1 MTSSHIRYLLQ
12 IVFALLIAALGFF
25 QLSER
30 MYGTPVSGSVVM
42 QITCALMFLVAW
54 GLMSHFQKYGNQSIF
69 ACVLMLTAIGILMI
83 SRIDGENSTAVA
95 TRQMMWLCLALVC
108 CYFLF
113 AFMKDYRVLRK
124 FSYVSMVIGLV
135 LLLSPMI
142 PGLGREIG
150 GARIW
155 IGIGNYSLQ
164 PGEFAKL
171 FLAFFFASYL
181 FNHRD
186 QLAVGGKKV
195 LGLQL
200 PRFRDLGPIV
210 IVWVAAMGVLIL
222 QHDLGTSL
230 MFFAMFVAM
239 LYVATGRASWLVIG
253 FVAFA
258 VGCVVAAKLFAHVGY
273 RVDAWLHPFDSE
285 IYNRYPG
292 GSSQIVQGL
301 FGLAAGGLFGTGLG
315 EGHPAITPLANSDFI
330 FASTGEELGLVGIF
344 AVLMLYLLIIAA
356 GMITAMKIKDGFG
369 KLLASG
375 LVFTMAFQVFTVVG
389 GITLVI
395 PLTGLTMPYMAAG
408 GSSLIANYL
417 LAALLIII
425 SDSANKPEADVTSD
439 TFRMEAVQALNSR
452 KPRTA
457 QPRSRRAR
465 RSAEPVSNTSQLPVT
480 RAAGTQSA
488 ERTAASEQSSEASQP
503 VPDDSATQIVSPQ
516 PLRADLKGDEG
527 NE

>member
-1 MTSSHIRYLLQ
+1 M
-12 IVFALLIAALGFF
+12 
-25 QLSER
+25 
-30 MYGTPVSGSVVM
+30 
-42 QITCALMFLVAW
+42 
-54 GLMSHFQKYGNQSIF
+54 
-69 ACVLMLTAIGILMI
+69 
-83 SRIDGENSTAVA
+83 
-95 TRQMMWLCLALVC
+95 
-108 CYFLF
+108 
-113 AFMKDYRVLRK
+113 
-124 FSYVSMVIGLV
+124 
-135 LLLSPMI
+135 
-142 PGLGREIG
+142 
-150 GARIW
+150 
-155 IGIGNYSLQ
+155 
-164 PGEFAKL
+164 
-171 FLAFFFASYL
+171 
-181 FNHRD
+181 
-186 QLAVGGKKV
+186 
-195 LGLQL
+195 
-200 PRFRDLGPIV
+200 
-210 IVWVAAMGVLIL
+210 
-222 QHDLGTSL
+222 
-230 MFFAMFVAM
+230 
-239 LYVATGRASWLVIG
+239 
-253 FVAFA
+253 
-258 VGCVVAAKLFAHVGY
+258 
-273 RVDAWLHPFDSE
+273 
-285 IYNRYPG
+285 
-292 GSSQIVQGL
+292 
-301 FGLAAGGLFGTGLG
+301 AAGGLFGTGLG

-389 GITLVI
+389 GITLVV